1 MNRSIEQAITD
12 LQKYYNDNNTL
23 SYSFRLEMLR
33 KLSSAL
39 YTWEKPLLK
48 ALYDDLGKSSEEA
61 YMSELAI
68 IKHEITYMIKHL
80 KRFMKIKKVKTPIMH
95 YPSKSYIVNEPL
107 GLVLIMSPWNYPLQ
121 LTLAPLVAAIA
132 TGNTIILKPSRYSE
146 NTSRVIKEMINS
158 IFNNN
163 YIEVFLGGSD
173 INQELLKYK
182 FGLIFF
188 TGSVNVG
195 KIVMQKASEHL
206 TPVVLELGGK
216 SPVYVDSS
224 ANIKVTASRLAWGK
238 FLNVGQTCVAPDYV
252 LCHEKVYQKLL
263 LALKD
268 EIVNM
273 FGDNPVFN
281 PEYGKIINEKHF
293 NRLIHLLDDG
303 NLAFG
308 GYIDP
313 NTRKISP
320 SLLVGV
326 DLESDLMNEEIF
338 GPILPLIKVKDF
350 EEAVSFIKSKP
361 KPLASYLFTNN
372 KNQIEYFNN
381 KISFGG
387 GCINDCIIHLA
398 NSNLPFGGI
407 SDSGMGSYHGKKSY
421 ETFSHNKS
429 ITKKSTLIEIKL
441 RKPPYK
447 GKMKKLK
454 KLM

>member
-12 LQKYYNDNNTL
+12 LQKYYNDNSTL